1 MDITDILAKGREKL
15 KQAKIDPREARL
27 LLAFVLNVKSEE
39 LIKLKECSKEQYDK
53 YNAVIQRRAS
63 GEPYA
68 YIVGHREFMKLD
80 FKVDKNV
87 LIPREDTEILVLEA
101 MDIAK
106 EILKNKKEEIKI
118 LDMCTG
124 SGCIAISLAKYL
136 ENTNVTAVDISSKA
150 LNIAKENAK
159 KNKVTANWI
168 NSDLF
173 DKIEDVYDIIVSNPP
188 YIETEKIETLQ
199 DEVKREPKIA
209 LDGGKSG
216 LVFYERI
223 IKEAHKYL
231 NVGGFL
237 IMEIGFDQAKSVS
250 KMMIDEGYENVYVK
264 KDFSGMNRVI
274 AGNIL
279 KQMK

>member
-1 MDITDILAKGREKL
+1 M
-15 KQAKIDPREARL
+15 
-27 LLAFVLNVKSEE
+27 
-39 LIKLKECSKEQYDK
+39 
-53 YNAVIQRRAS
+53 
-63 GEPYA
+63 
-68 YIVGHREFMKLD
+68 
-80 FKVDKNV
+80 
-87 LIPREDTEILVLEA
+87 
-101 MDIAK
+101 
-106 EILKNKKEEIKI
+106 
-118 LDMCTG
+118 
-124 SGCIAISLAKYL
+124 
-136 ENTNVTAVDISSKA
+136 
-150 LNIAKENAK
+150 
-159 KNKVTANWI
+159 
-168 NSDLF
+168 F

-274 AGNIL
+274 AGNIV

>member
-274 AGNIL
+274 AGNIV

>member
-87 LIPREDTEILVLEA
+87 LIPRVDTEILVLEA

-159 KNKVTANWI
+159 K
-168 NSDLF
+168 
-173 DKIEDVYDIIVSNPP
+173 
-188 YIETEKIETLQ
+188 
-199 DEVKREPKIA
+199 
-209 LDGGKSG
+209 
-216 LVFYERI
+216 
-223 IKEAHKYL
+223 IK
-231 NVGGFL
+231 
-237 IMEIGFDQAKSVS
+237 
-250 KMMIDEGYENVYVK
+250 
-264 KDFSGMNRVI
+264 
-274 AGNIL
+274 
-279 KQMK
+279 

>member
-39 LIKLKECSKEQYDK
+39 LIKLKEYSKEQYDK

-274 AGNIL
+274 AGNIV